1 MTIESLVSRN
11 DYVGNGSAS
20 IYAYGF
26 KIIEDTDLLVTVQD
40 GTTGVETTKTL
51 NLNYTVSG
59 EGEEAGGNVTLS
71 ANLTSG
77 DLLTIR
83 RVRPLLQETDIET
96 QGVSDPSVLEDTF
109 DHILMICQQQQDE
122 INRSL
127 RLPETEADLY
137 ELPTAAQRAS
147 KFLAFDADGDPIASD
162 GGIDDALP
170 VSSYIETL
178 LDDANAAA
186 ARATLGITDAFPSG
200 TKLVFFQATVPTGW
214 TLDPSAVN
222 DKALRVMSGSETTP
236 GHADA
241 GGGSGGTIAVST
253 GLAHTHT
260 VAAHAHIVPYTAVEH
275 KHETTSLHRS
285 SDSLHLN
292 ARGSQFGLGSEDASS
307 TAQYGTYAAA
317 QSGRYR
323 QLTNTIQ
330 AASYPSGTTRNT
342 ETAAPATDSKLGV
355 LAYANVIVGVKD

>member
-51 NLNYTVSG
+51 NLGYTVSG

-147 KFLAFDADGDPIASD
+147 KFLAFDADGEPIASD

-178 LDDANAAA
+178 LDDTNAAA
-186 ARATLGITDAFPSG
+186 ARTTLGITDAFPAG
-200 TKLVFFQATVPTGW
+200 TKMVFFNTLVPTGW
-214 TLDPSAVN
+214 TLDPDANN
-222 DKALRVMSGSETTP
+222 DKVLRVVSAT
-236 GHADA
+236 
-241 GGGSGGTIAVST
+241 GGGTGGSIAVST
-253 GLAHTHT
+253 GFAHTHT
-260 VAAHAHIVPYTAVEH
+260 VAAHAHVVPITAVNHSHQTPSVRGPSDAYH
-275 KHETTSLHRS
+275 KQATP
-285 SDSLHLN
+285 
-292 ARGSQFGLGSEDASS
+292 FGLGDATTGVVLNWAGGFTAGAGYSYMKTDTIYSS
-307 TAQYGTYAAA
+307 T
-317 QSGRYR
+317 
-323 QLTNTIQ
+323 
-330 AASYPSGTTRNT
+330 YPSGSTRNT
-342 ETAAPATDSKLGV
+342 ETTALLTDSKLGV
-355 LAYANVIVGVKD
+355 LAYADVIVGVKN